1 MPDRLRFLQHQGHE
15 ILLVDFSAA
24 EGEEIL
30 DLLPKIQVTVTDKPR
45 GSVLVLAD
53 FCEAHIDRAVAMR
66 IKEVLALDRP
76 YVKRAAWVGTET
88 LPNVFYEGFK
98 QFSQRDF
105 PKFKTREEALE
116 WLVKDQTE
124 LSS

>member
-1 MPDRLRFLQHQGHE
+1 MPDRLRFLQHQGQE
-15 ILLVDFSAA
+15 ILLVDLSGAQ
-24 EGEEIL
+24 GEEIL

-53 FCEAHIDRAVAMR
+53 FCEAQIDKAIAMR

-76 YVKRAAWVGTET
+76 YVKRSAWVGTET

-105 PKFKTREEALE
+105 PKFKTREGAMD
-116 WLVKDQTE
+116 WLVKE
-124 LSS
+124 

>member
-1 MPDRLRFLQHQGHE
+1 MPDRLRFFQHKDHE
-15 ILLVDFSAA
+15 IFLVDLAA
-24 EGEEIL
+24 ASQQEIL

-53 FCEAHIDRAVAMR
+53 FCEAQIDKAVAMR

-88 LPNVFYEGFK
+88 MPNVFYEGFK
-98 QFSQRDF
+98 QFSQREF
-105 PKFKTREEALE
+105 PKFKTREEAMD
-116 WLVKDQTE
+116 WLVVD
-124 LSS
+124 

>member
-1 MPDRLRFLQHQGHE
+1 MPDRLRFLQHQDHE
-15 ILLVDFSAA
+15 ILLVDFSGA

-53 FCEAHIDRAVAMR
+53 FCEAHIDKAVAMR

-76 YVKRAAWVGTET
+76 FVKRAAWVGTET

-105 PKFKTREEALE
+105 PKFKTREEAVE
-116 WLVKDQTE
+116 WLVKD
-124 LSS
+124 